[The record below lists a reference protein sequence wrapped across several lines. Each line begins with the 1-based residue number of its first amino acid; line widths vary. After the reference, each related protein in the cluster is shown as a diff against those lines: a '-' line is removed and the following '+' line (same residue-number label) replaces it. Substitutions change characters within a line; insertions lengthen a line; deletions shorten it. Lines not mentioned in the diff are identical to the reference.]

1 MRNEVQSGRLPGLTG
16 RFPPW
21 WGKEF
26 FIFTLVVM
34 VAGGLLMEGC
44 RKPASQSLG
53 VGGEKTTKEEISGV
67 TKATPRP
74 IARIETD
81 RGIIRFELFP
91 DSAPQ
96 TAANFV
102 KLVKQG
108 FYNGL
113 TFHRVVPGFVIQGGD
128 PEGTG
133 GGGPGYTLPAEISQ
147 RKHLAGTVAMAR
159 LPDSVNPERRSSG
172 SQFYI
177 CLAPQPHLD
186 GQYTIFGQVVEGM
199 DVVLKI
205 AQGDVMRKIVIE

>member
-1 MRNEVQSGRLPGLTG
+1 MRNEAQSGRLPGLTG
-16 RFPPW
+16 RFPPG

-44 RKPASQSLG
+44 RK
-53 VGGEKTTKEEISGV
+53 EKSKEEISGV
-67 TKATPRP
+67 TKAMPRQ

-96 TAANFV
+96 TVANFV

-133 GGGPGYTLPAEISQ
+133 RGGPGYTLPAEISE